1 MNKIK
6 IEKLLYKD
14 KNYSKIKE
22 VLKDNSDS
30 WSFNVLG
37 EIALYEHQ
45 IELAAEYFNKLQN
58 LTAVGYCRFLQG
70 KTEEALSIIAI
81 VKGSNPQADWL
92 FSLINIIKNIYDFH
106 PTYMQ
111 IRNFFEQDLEMLFVC
126 NQIDLIKK
134 ILSNCTYFEKY
145 NKEIYK
151 YCARVLVNNNY
162 PDEAMTYINKSL
174 DIYYKDPET
183 HFIIGEIFEKKK
195 MKNEARDAYLKSSN
209 INGKYLPAENKLKV
223 LSD

>member
-1 MNKIK
+1 MNKNE
-6 IEKLLYKD
+6 IETLLYKD

-22 VLKDNSDS
+22 VLKNNSDS
-30 WSFNVLG
+30 WSFNILG
-37 EIALYEHQ
+37 KIALRENKT
-45 IELAAEYFNKLQN
+45 ELACEYFNKAQN
-58 LTAVGYCRFLQG
+58 LTGIGYCQFLQG
-70 KTEEALSIIAI
+70 KINEALAIIGMA
-81 VKGSNPQADWL
+81 KGSNPQADWL
-92 FSLINIIKNIYDFH
+92 FSLINVIRNIYDFP

-111 IRNFFEQDLEMLFVC
+111 IRNFFEQDMEMLFTC
-126 NQIDLIKK
+126 KQTDIIKK

-151 YCARVLVNNNY
+151 YCARVLVNNNH

-183 HFIIGEIFEKKK
+183 HFIIGEIFEKKG
-195 MKNEARDAYLKSSN
+195 MKNEAKIAYQKSSN

-223 LSD
+223 L